1 MEIKAKDFS
10 NKVIESDKPV
20 LVEFWASW
28 CLPCQ
33 TAKEQLKIIKK
44 KIGSEIN
51 VFEINIDQNPAM
63 SSKFEI
69 MGLPTFI
76 FFKEGK
82 ELDRLVGSQTEN
94 NLLSLVHDNIN

>member
-10 NKVIESDKPV
+10 SKVINSNKPV

-33 TAKEQLKIIKK
+33 TAKKQLKVIKD
-44 KIGSEIN
+44 KIGDEIN
-51 VFEINIDQNPAM
+51 VYKINIDQNPSM

-76 FFKEGK
+76 FFKDGK
-82 ELDRLVGSQTEN
+82 EISRLIGSQTEN
-94 NLLSLVHDNIN
+94 NLLNLVNDNIN